1 MIRLA
6 VIGDQ
11 RVKHSL
17 SPRMHNAVLRQE
29 GLEGSYEAIPV
40 EAGQLGEF
48 LRGLAGRGFAGVN
61 VTVPHK
67 QAVLP
72 FIDRLDEEAATLGA
86 VNTVVVKGDHLEG
99 GNTDCPGFA
108 QALIETGYAAKGQ
121 PALVVGAGGAARS
134 VVLALAR
141 LGASPLWVAA
151 RRPAQARELCA
162 ELGGEAIDMDQ
173 AAEAVPEAGLL
184 VNAAAVSSP
193 AESPDMA
200 AWVKALK
207 VPSLEQVMD
216 INYGREQNFW
226 ADLARANGARF
237 SDGLVMLAHQAALSF
252 TRWTGRP
259 VAGARFLAALEGAA

>member
-11 RVKHSL
+11 RVIHSL

-29 GLEGSYEAIPV
+29 GLAGSYEAIPV
-40 EAGQLGEF
+40 DPADLGVF
-48 LRGLAGRGFAGVN
+48 LGGLTREGFTGIN

-72 FIDRLDEEAATLGA
+72 FIDSLDEEAATLGA
-86 VNTVVVKGDHLEG
+86 VNTIVVKGERLEG

-108 QALIETGYAAKGQ
+108 QALTETGYTAQGM

-134 VVLALAR
+134 VVLALKR
-141 LGASPLWVAA
+141 LGAAPLWVAA
-151 RRPAQARELCA
+151 RRPAQAQALCA
-162 ELGGEAIDMDQ
+162 ELGGEAISMDQ
-173 AAEAVPEAGLL
+173 AAQVATEAFLL
-184 VNAAAVSSP
+184 VNAAAASSP
-193 AESPDMA
+193 VESPDLA
-200 AWVKALK
+200 TWAQSLKA
-207 VPSLEQVMD
+207 SRLEQVMD
-216 INYGREQNFW
+216 INYGRSDNFW
-226 ADLARANGARF
+226 AGLAQARGAHF

-259 VAGARFLAALEGAA
+259 VAAARFMAALEGAA

>member
-11 RVKHSL
+11 RVVHSL
-17 SPRMHNAVLRQE
+17 SPRMHNALLRRE
-29 GLEGSYEAIPV
+29 GLEGRYDAIPV
-40 EAGQLGEF
+40 EADDLGAF
-48 LRGLAGRGFAGVN
+48 LGGLDREGFTGIN

-72 FIDRLDEEAATLGA
+72 FIDSLDEEAATLGA
-86 VNTVVVKGDHLEG
+86 VNTIVVKGERLEG

-108 QALIETGYAAKGQ
+108 QALTETGYAAKDK

-151 RRPAQARELCA
+151 RRPAQAQALCA
-162 ELGGEAIDMDQ
+162 ELGGEGISMDQ
-173 AAEAVPEAGLL
+173 AASVSAGACLL

-200 AWVKALK
+200 AWVEALK
-207 VPSLEQVMD
+207 APSLEQIMD
-216 INYGREQNFW
+216 INYGRERNFW
-226 ADLARANGARF
+226 AELAQANGARF

>member
-11 RVKHSL
+11 RVAYSL

-29 GLEGSYEAIPV
+29 GLEGRYEAIPV
-40 EAGQLGEF
+40 EAAQLGAF
-48 LRGLAGRGFAGVN
+48 LAGLADRGFTGIN

-72 FIDRLDEEAATLGA
+72 FIDRLDEEAALLGA
-86 VNTVVVKGDHLEG
+86 VNTIVVKGERLQG

-108 QALIETGYAAKGQ
+108 QALTETGYAAQGR

-141 LGASPLWVAA
+141 LGAAPLWVAA
-151 RRPAQARELCA
+151 RRPAQARALCA
-162 ELGGEAIDMDQ
+162 ELGGEAIDMEQ
-173 AAEAVPEAGLL
+173 AASLAAEACLL
-184 VNAAAVSSP
+184 VNAAAASSP
-193 AESPDMA
+193 KESPELA
-200 AWVKALK
+200 AWAQSLNA
-207 VPSLEQVMD
+207 SRLEQVMD
-216 INYGREQNFW
+216 INYGRSDNFW
-226 ADLARANGARF
+226 AALAQAHGARF

-259 VAGARFLAALEGAA
+259 VAGARFLAALEGKA

>member
-1 MIRLA
+1 
-6 VIGDQ
+6 
-11 RVKHSL
+11 
-17 SPRMHNAVLRQE
+17 MHNAVLKEE
-29 GLEGSYEAIPV
+29 GLEGSYEAFPV
-40 EAGQLGEF
+40 ESNQVGAFLG
-48 LRGLAGRGFAGVN
+48 GLASRGFTGVN

-86 VNTVVVKGDHLEG
+86 VNTIVVKGERLEG

-108 QALIETGYAAKGQ
+108 QALIETGYAAGGR
-121 PALVVGAGGAARS
+121 PALVVGAGGSARS

-151 RRPAQARELCA
+151 RRPAQSQALCA
-162 ELGGEAIDMDQ
+162 ELGGEGISMEQ
-173 AAEAVPEAGLL
+173 AARFVADARLL
-184 VNAAAVSSP
+184 VNAAAASSQT
-193 AESPDMA
+193 ESPDLA
-200 AWVKALK
+200 AWAQSVNA
-207 VPSLEQVMD
+207 SRLEQIMD

-226 ADLARANGARF
+226 ADLALAHGARF

-259 VAGARFLAALEGAA
+259 VAGARFLAALDGAA

>member
-11 RVKHSL
+11 RVIHSL
-17 SPRMHNAVLRQE
+17 SPRMHNAVLKEE
-29 GLEGSYEAIPV
+29 GLAGSYVAIPV
-40 EAGQLGEF
+40 EADQLGAF
-48 LRGLAGRGFAGVN
+48 LGSLAGGGFAGVN

-72 FIDRLDEEAATLGA
+72 FLDHLGEEATTLGA
-86 VNTVVVKGDHLEG
+86 VNTIVVKGERLEG

-108 QALIETGYAAKGQ
+108 QALTETGYAASGR

-141 LGASPLWVAA
+141 LGAAPLWVAA
-151 RRPAQARELCA
+151 RRPAQARALCA
-162 ELGGEAIDMDQ
+162 ELGGEAIDMEQ
-173 AAEAVPEAGLL
+173 AALAVADARLL
-184 VNAAAVSSP
+184 VNAAAASSP
-193 AESPDMA
+193 KESPELA
-200 AWVKALK
+200 AWAGSLNA
-207 VPSLEQVMD
+207 SRLEQVMD
-216 INYGREQNFW
+216 INYGRNDNFW
-226 ADLARANGARF
+226 AELAQAHDARF
-237 SDGLVMLAHQAALSF
+237 ADGLVMLAHQAALSF